1 MSAPGPDGPAL
12 DPRTGRQRRLV
23 VFLQAASITVFVLA
37 VASMAAPGDTGEGL
51 GVAMVVVL
59 VAAPAIRVAWL
70 ARRWFA
76 KGDRRFAAAA
86 ALLLLVL
93 ATGAAVAA
101 T

>member
-1 MSAPGPDGPAL
+1 
-12 DPRTGRQRRLV
+12 V
-23 VFLQAASITVFVLA
+23 VFLQAASATVFVLA
-37 VASMAAPGDTGEGL
+37 VASMVAPGDAGDSL

-86 ALLLLVL
+86 ALLLAVL
-93 ATGAAVAA
+93 ATGAVVAA
-101 T
+101 A